1 MVRRRSITNI
11 FYNEWNIVNTNCNTD
26 IAFFQECPN
35 CMVTMENIFFFSK
48 TVFLIEITYL
58 AYLTSL
64 KEITVK
70 HELGEQPNKIVK
82 IDIEPTFISLSNDT
96 IGVC

>member
-1 MVRRRSITNI
+1 M
-11 FYNEWNIVNTNCNTD
+11 
-26 IAFFQECPN
+26 
-35 CMVTMENIFFFSK
+35 
-48 TVFLIEITYL
+48 FLIEITYL